1 MTVVCDTS
9 PICYLILI
17 RQIDV
22 LPQLFGQVLIPA
34 AVRDEL
40 LAEGSFPEIRA
51 WIVEPPDWLKIQDLS
66 TGPLA
71 LPVKLGP
78 SEQEAISLAHELE
91 ANLIVLD
98 DLDARQVALEYGL
111 TVTGL
116 LGVLYRAAT

>member
-40 LAEGSFPEIRA
+40 LAG
-51 WIVEPPDWLKIQDLS
+51 
-66 TGPLA
+66 
-71 LPVKLGP
+71 
-78 SEQEAISLAHELE
+78 
-91 ANLIVLD
+91 
-98 DLDARQVALEYGL
+98 
-111 TVTGL
+111 
-116 LGVLYRAAT
+116 